1 MNKIFFKKINQ
12 VLIILALLLN
22 CQFLLADDQVE
33 IAAEGSVGTITEEV
47 AEPVANEVEPP
58 AVVAP
63 IETTIEE
70 VIEAQI
76 LPALMDTEEVKRA
89 LESEGGG
96 DLEIEFHIGAP
107 AEEVEIQNDTP
118 VTTIESSTEP
128 VEEPKKAVSFSEWQ
142 HQKRR
147 TTVGFGIPIGLT
159 GIGLELHL
167 TPKILIGTPIT
178 FSIRGTTTGF
188 TYTVGAQIQVN
199 ILGTFGIKTP
209 IDITGHVG
217 LSRTAPTGL
226 LINDLSEDDLTVFD
240 DLMVNPNFV
249 SWNLNY
255 GLGLEYKGI
264 MGNGIYLKIGL
275 TDMLNTHQVV
285 EGSQVIEL
293 HSLRLPTAEIGFR
306 FSFGGRKHKKAR
318 REERKAKRRSRK

>member
-76 LPALMDTEEVKRA
+76 LPALMDT
-89 LESEGGG
+89 
-96 DLEIEFHIGAP
+96 
-107 AEEVEIQNDTP
+107 
-118 VTTIESSTEP
+118 
-128 VEEPKKAVSFSEWQ
+128 EEPKKAVSFSEWQ